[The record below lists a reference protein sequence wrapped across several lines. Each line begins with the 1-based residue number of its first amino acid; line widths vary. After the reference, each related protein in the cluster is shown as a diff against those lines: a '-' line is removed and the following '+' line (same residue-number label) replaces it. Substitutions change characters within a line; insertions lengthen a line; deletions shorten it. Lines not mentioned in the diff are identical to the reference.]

1 MLGTERASY
10 SFDETI
16 GQLTEDVLAEI
27 ISYFPLTQIHP
38 DLRLVSHFF
47 DAACKN
53 LKKLIIAKLKDSC
66 VVLVHAPLHLDGQ
79 LGFAG
84 EGITEDSD
92 GTLSVAVVV
101 FRSGIA
107 ARFML
112 QPLDLNPFV
121 TFTRVQQLHAMVK
134 GFSPKMNEVEDSCF
148 SFIMHNL
155 TIAAGLATEQLS
167 NESMKDITTSVMPSD
182 ASAWRADSIFK
193 HFQDKI
199 STIFTA
205 ANIGKHY
212 GPGTKWSIHSDNPNA
227 RVLSDFIRYTKSWEE
242 EKIGLG
248 MFYYVK
254 DDLGGMVLAK
264 YCAEAEL
271 LFSNLY
277 VAKRSSYRSQN
288 IDIPSTET
296 MVLATLVPVA
306 DYLVCSYIKKLE
318 GFDNVEGMDIISRFY
333 IRERIKNGDVIT
345 CGTSAKR
352 GSWDNVPPP
361 FD

>member
-1 MLGTERASY
+1 MDAERFSSY

-27 ISYFPLTQIHP
+27 ISYFPLTQVHP

-53 LKKLIIAKLKDSC
+53 LKKLIIAKLRHSC
-66 VVLVHAPLHLDGQ
+66 VVLVHAPLHLDDQ

-92 GTLSVAVVV
+92 GTLSVPVVV

-107 ARFML
+107 ARFIL

-121 TFTRVQQLHAMVK
+121 TFAQVQQLHAMVK
-134 GFSPKMNEVEDSCF
+134 SFSSKMNKVEDSCF
-148 SFIMHNL
+148 SFVMHNL
-155 TIAAGLATEQLS
+155 TIAAGLTTEQLS
-167 NESMKDITTSVMPSD
+167 DESMKDITTGVMPSD
-182 ASAWRADSIFK
+182 PSAWRGAIFN

-212 GPGTKWSIHSDNPNA
+212 GSGTKWNIHSDNPNS
-227 RVLSDFIRYTKSWEE
+227 RVLSDFIRYTKSWEG
-242 EKIGLG
+242 EKIGLS
-248 MFYYVK
+248 MFYYAK

-264 YCAEAEL
+264 YCAEEEL

-277 VAKRSSYRSQN
+277 VAKKCSYRYQN

-296 MVLATLVPVA
+296 MVLASLVPVA

-318 GFDNVEGMDIISRFY
+318 GFDHVEGMDIISRFY
-333 IRERIKNGDVIT
+333 IRETIKNGDVIT
-345 CGTSAKR
+345 CGASAKR
-352 GSWDNVPPP
+352 GSWNNEPPP
-361 FD
+361 LD